1 MTDRQKGRANGFSGL
16 TQGGILN
23 GARLIP
29 KRNHR
34 KALSTAAN
42 AILHAGSTASIAGR
56 RGSGYRR
63 SSTRRTERA
72 GGDDNDYNDYND
84 NDNEEIP
91 MPEPIDYA
99 QLVAAIGD
107 AIVIADA
114 RGAITL
120 WNPAAQRM
128 FGYTEAEALG
138 QSLDLIIPERLRA
151 RHWQGYD
158 KTMATGITRYGS
170 ELLKVPAV
178 DKDGKAMSIAFTV
191 ALLKDAAGAVTGI
204 VAVIRDETTR
214 FQQERALKKRLAE
227 LESQIGEQA

>member
-42 AILHAGSTASIAGR
+42 AILHAGSAASIAGR

-72 GGDDNDYNDYND
+72 GGKDNDNND
-84 NDNEEIP
+84 NDDSEEIP

-170 ELLKVPAV
+170 ELLKVPAI
-178 DKDGKAMSIAFTV
+178 DKDGNAMSIAFTV
-191 ALLKDAAGAVTGI
+191 ALLKDAAGTVTGI
-204 VAVIRDETTR
+204 VAVIRDETVR

-227 LESQIGEQA
+227 LESQVGEQA

>member
-1 MTDRQKGRANGFSGL
+1 M
-16 TQGGILN
+16 
-23 GARLIP
+23 IP

-42 AILHAGSTASIAGR
+42 TILHAGSAASIAGR

-72 GGDDNDYNDYND
+72 GGKDNDNNDNDDNDND
-84 NDNEEIP
+84 DNEEIP
-91 MPEPIDYA
+91 MPELIDYA

-158 KTMATGITRYGS
+158 KTMASGITRYGS
-170 ELLKVPAV
+170 ELLKVPAI

-191 ALLKDAAGAVTGI
+191 ALLKDAAGTVTGI
-204 VAVIRDETTR
+204 VAVIRDETVR

-227 LESQIGEQA
+227 LESQVGEQA